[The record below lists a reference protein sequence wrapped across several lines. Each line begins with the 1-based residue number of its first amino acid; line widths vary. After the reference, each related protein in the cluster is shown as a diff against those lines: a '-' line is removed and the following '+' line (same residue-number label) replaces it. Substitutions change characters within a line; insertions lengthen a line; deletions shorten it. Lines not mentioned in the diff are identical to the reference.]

1 MADTAAEPEPAGTTA
16 AESQPTMKLSLE
28 LKEHVDGAQQLEDD
42 DGGGK
47 VEAGEGEP
55 PVEPEQSPWSPPSSR
70 NIAPPGSPTQRSS
83 TASPSTLREL
93 AEALSRVEKQAG
105 RPAITTEAL
114 SLWSEANFDELLKAQ
129 DPPLPLTVRVSLAQE
144 QRTLATVGP
153 MKPLPAPG
161 FANLTEDA
169 VAAIEYEFK
178 KCQQKAGDKKYLN
191 EVEIVEFFESLG
203 IAEKQHIDAVRE
215 EHRSNSSSSNAS
227 TFYTMSGHRPTASE
241 HLTWLFRDIDAKRN
255 YRVDW

>member
-1 MADTAAEPEPAGTTA
+1 MICI
-16 AESQPTMKLSLE
+16 M
-28 LKEHVDGAQQLEDD
+28 
-42 DGGGK
+42 
-47 VEAGEGEP
+47 
-55 PVEPEQSPWSPPSSR
+55 
-70 NIAPPGSPTQRSS
+70 
-83 TASPSTLREL
+83 
-93 AEALSRVEKQAG
+93 
-105 RPAITTEAL
+105 
-114 SLWSEANFDELLKAQ
+114 
-129 DPPLPLTVRVSLAQE
+129 
-144 QRTLATVGP
+144 
-153 MKPLPAPG
+153 
-161 FANLTEDA
+161 DA